1 ISVVSMAQNP
11 IINIKNQSIGDRI
24 IGAYYK
30 DIDNL
35 LNPFEGEYI
44 YSNGGTYLK
53 IVLQKKILTNHG
65 NYYEDLMI
73 GEYEYKENNITKVN
87 TLNKL
92 TENLLYKQMHSIKG
106 NSILKKSNKPPCPDC
121 GVDEKRLSLGILE
134 SPAYGT
140 IAIRKIIHNGQD
152 AIKIYIR
159 QTSNNVMSSSN
170 TGVVQI
176 NGTVSTPSYLSIPN
190 GYYILIKQ

>member
-53 IVLQKKILTNHG
+53 IVLQKKVFAYNQQF
-65 NYYEDLMI
+65 YEDLMI

-87 TLNKL
+87 TLAKL
-92 TENLLYKQMHSIKG
+92 NESYDYKWMHSIKG
-106 NSILKKSNKPPCPDC
+106 NSILKTSNKPPCPDC
-121 GVDEKRLSLGILE
+121 GVDEKRLRLSVLE
-134 SPAYGT
+134 GSAYGGVV
-140 IAIRKIIHNGQD
+140 IRKIIHNGQD
-152 AIKIYIR
+152 AIKIYIH
-159 QTSNNVMSSSN
+159 QTSNNLMSSRNSPS
-170 TGVVQI
+170 QI
-176 NGTVSTPSYLSIPN
+176 NGTVQTPSYLSIP
-190 GYYILIKQ
+190 GGEYIMIKQ